1 MFSYIVRRLIQ
12 AVLIVFAAS
21 YLIYI
26 LAAYAGDPLETL
38 RGSTAPNKEELIRL
52 RTEQLKLD
60 VPPPL
65 RYFIWLGGV
74 LKVFTGNLDL
84 GFNNQGQD
92 VGAVVGTGIAQSAQ
106 LVFAAT
112 FLALFVGVAIGMV
125 TALRQ
130 YSGFDYTVTF
140 IAFLFFSLPVFWIAQ
155 LLKMYLAIGFNDFL
169 DDPMLPAGV
178 VILSGLILGF
188 IWASIVGGGAR
199 KYFLNFGIA
208 TALFIGGLFAI
219 LYTGWLLEPQLGIV
233 GILVLGLAAAYV
245 VVYLTAGFGNR
256 RVLGAVGTVAV
267 AGAAMWYPM
276 QYLYYYMP
284 TYGAMFITVAVM
296 VVVAII
302 SAYAWGG
309 EERALSL
316 RAGIITGVISGLLL
330 IVDRVMGAWP
340 DLVAYTNGRPI
351 ATIGAATPNLTG
363 SVWLESADRFAHLLL
378 PTIAL
383 MLISLAGWSRY
394 SRASLLEVMGQ
405 DYVRTARAK
414 GLPERTVIMRHAFRN
429 AMIPIVTL
437 VAFDIGGIISGAAI
451 TETVFAWN
459 GVGRQFVQAVLSVDL
474 NTVMAIF
481 IITSIVTLV
490 FNLLADLSYSL
501 LDPRIR
507 VT

>member
-21 YLIYI
+21 YLIYV
-26 LAAYAGDPLETL
+26 LAAYAGDPLEDL
-38 RGSTAPNKEELIRL
+38 RQSTAPNKEALIAL
-52 RTEQLKLD
+52 RTKQLNLD

-65 RYFIWLGGV
+65 RYFLWFGGV
-74 LKVFTGNLDL
+74 LKIFTGNLDL
-84 GFNNQGQD
+84 GFNNRGQE
-92 VGAVVGTGIAQSAQ
+92 VAAVVGSGIAQSAQ

-112 FLALFVGVAIGMV
+112 ILALVLGVAIGMA

-169 DDPMLPAGV
+169 ADPYLPAWIV
-178 VILSGLILGF
+178 VIIGLVLGF

-208 TALFIGGLFAI
+208 TVVFIGGLFAI
-219 LYTGWLLEPQLGIV
+219 LYSGWLLAPQFGVIGIAII
-233 GILVLGLAAAYV
+233 GIGTAFV
-245 VVYLTAGFGNR
+245 VVYLTSGYGNR
-256 RVLGAVGTVAV
+256 RVLWSAITTAAVG
-267 AGAAMWYPM
+267 AAAWFPI
-276 QYLYYYMP
+276 QYLYYYVPNFWSWVLTVVIMLV
-284 TYGAMFITVAVM
+284 VAVI
-296 VVVAII
+296 A
-302 SAYAWGG
+302 SFAWGG

-316 RAGIITGVISGLLL
+316 RASLITGFLVGLLL
-330 IVDRVMGAWP
+330 ITDRVMGAWP
-340 DLVAYTNGRPI
+340 DLITATGGRPI
-351 ATIGAATPNLTG
+351 ATIGPATPNLEG
-363 SVWLESADRFAHLLL
+363 SIWLLSADRFAHLLL

-414 GLPERTVIMRHAFRN
+414 GLPERTVVMRHAFRN

-459 GVGRQFVQAVLSVDL
+459 GIGRQFVQAAITVDL
-474 NTVMAIF
+474 NTVMAVF
-481 IITSIVTLV
+481 VITSLVTLLC
-490 FNLLADLSYSL
+490 NLLADLSYSL

-507 VT
+507 VN